1 MDKRNRELEE
11 EIQILDDYYT
21 GNGSVSAGFFRKVM
35 HNLRL
40 LRLYISKYGEIL
52 TEE

>member
-1 MDKRNRELEE
+1 MDNELDA

-21 GNGSVSAGFFRKVM
+21 NGGSVSAYFFRKVM

-40 LRLYISKYGEIL
+40 LQLYISKYGEIS